1 MPRPYPAGALEPAPD
16 FDTRLIWAGLFLSLA
31 VYAKAPVV
39 DLWFSQRYWLP
50 ETGFFMS
57 QLPAVQFSYRYTPS
71 IGYGVLA
78 VAAIIGFGAPAW
90 ARLLERW
97 GRPSTAQ
104 AMRTVWRRCA
114 LAGLCAAALSN
125 WVAVE
130 LMFKDHVGRPRPV
143 QTVQFGGDSPFQ
155 GPFEIGPSPH
165 RHRSFISGHSA
176 AGFSLMGFGLAAGPV
191 ARRRW
196 FLTGLLAGSLVGMG
210 RILQGGHYL
219 SDVVFAFYA
228 VWISCELVAL
238 GLRKFDS
245 RAPHRMP

>member
-1 MPRPYPAGALEPAPD
+1 MTRRTRSPSAEPVTD
-16 FDTRLIWAGLFLSLA
+16 FDTRLIWAGLFVSLA
-31 VYAKAPVV
+31 IYAKAPVI

-50 ETGFFMS
+50 DTGFFMA
-57 QLPAVQFSYRYTPS
+57 QLPAVRFSYRYTPA

-78 VAAIIGFGAPAW
+78 VAALVGFGAPLW
-90 ARLLERW
+90 SRGLDRL
-97 GRPSTAQ
+97 GRPDLAQ

-130 LMFKDHVGRPRPV
+130 LIFKDNVGRPRPV
-143 QTVQFGGDSPFQ
+143 QTVQFGGDAPFQ
-155 GPFEIGPSPH
+155 GPFESGPTPD

-176 AGFSLMGFGLAAGPV
+176 AGFSLMCFGLAAGPV

-196 FLTGLLAGSLVGMG
+196 FLTGLVAGSLVGMG
-210 RILQGGHYL
+210 RIMQGGHYL

-238 GLRKFDS
+238 GLRKFDR
-245 RAPHRMP
+245 RAPHPMP